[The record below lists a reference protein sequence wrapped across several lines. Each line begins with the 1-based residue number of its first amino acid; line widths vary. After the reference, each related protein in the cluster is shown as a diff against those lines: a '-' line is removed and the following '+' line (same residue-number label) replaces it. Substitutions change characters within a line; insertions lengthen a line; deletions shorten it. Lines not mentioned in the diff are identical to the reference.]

1 MMVTGFQSRRQRE
14 FGFIIVACIFIILG
28 CGICFFS
35 CRYYINQILGIE
47 PMRLAIEEIHVFLH
61 ILEFGGTYFG

>member
-28 CGICFFS
+28 GGICFFS
-35 CRYYINQILGIE
+35 CGCYINQILGIE
-47 PMRLAIEEIHVFLH
+47 PMRLAIEE
-61 ILEFGGTYFG
+61 ESKKYMSSYTS